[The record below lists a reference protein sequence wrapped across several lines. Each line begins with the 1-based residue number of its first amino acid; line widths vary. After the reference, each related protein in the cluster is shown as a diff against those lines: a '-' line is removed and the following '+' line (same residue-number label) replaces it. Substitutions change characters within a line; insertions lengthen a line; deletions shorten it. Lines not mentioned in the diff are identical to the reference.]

1 MPHPYP
7 IRDIA
12 RQAGVSEATVDRV
25 LNHRGGVRPSTVNDI
40 RQAIADLDQQRSQL
54 RLAGRVFM
62 IDIVMQTPD
71 RFSSAVKTALE
82 QELPSLR
89 PAVVRSRF
97 DFRETG
103 HAGDIVAIL
112 DAIARRGSRGVIL
125 KAPEAPE
132 VNAAVLRLSEAGIPV
147 VTLVSDLPFSKRVAY
162 VGMDNRSAGAT
173 VGMDNRS
180 AGATAAYLVNEWLG
194 EVAASSDSA
203 GSPGSSG
210 RGGRILVALSR
221 SVFRG
226 EEEREIGFRSAI
238 RERWPHRGLTEIT
251 DSDGLDTSVY
261 RLALDAL
268 DRHADIEAVYSIGG
282 GNRAILDAFDARR
295 RPCRAFIA
303 HDLDRDNREL
313 LEAGRLSAGSAIR
326 ERWPHRGL
334 TEITDSDGLDTSVY
348 RLALDALDRHADIE
362 AVYSIGGGNRAILD
376 AFDARRRPCRAFI
389 AHDLDR
395 DNREL
400 LEAGRLSAGLYPDRL
415 RDMHRACQII
425 MQAHG
430 ALDGPIVT
438 APAPIQ
444 VITPF
449 NIPPEPAA

>member
-7 IRDIA
+7 IREIA
-12 RQAGVSEATVDRV
+12 RQAGLSEATVDRV

-40 RQAIADLDQQRSQL
+40 RQAIADLDRQRSQL

-71 RFSSAVKTALE
+71 RFSSAVKAALE
-82 QELPSLR
+82 HELPSLR

-97 DFRETG
+97 DLRETG
-103 HAGDIVAIL
+103 HVRDIVGVL
-112 DAIARRGSRGVIL
+112 DTIARRGSRGVIL

-132 VNAAVLRLSEAGIPV
+132 VNSAVLRLSEAGIPV
-147 VTLVSDLPFSKRVAY
+147 VTLVSDLPFSKRMAY
-162 VGMDNRSAGAT
+162 

-180 AGATAAYLVNEWLG
+180 AGATAAYLVNQWLG
-194 EVAASSDSA
+194 E
-203 GSPGSSG
+203 SPGFMG
-210 RGGRILVALSR
+210 RDSRILVALSR

-238 RERWPHRGLTEIT
+238 RERWPHRRLTEIT

-268 DRHADIEAVYSIGG
+268 DRRDDIEAVYSIGG

-295 RPCRAFIA
+295 RRCRAFIA

-313 LEAGRLSAGSAIR
+313 LEAGRLSAV
-326 ERWPHRGL
+326 L
-334 TEITDSDGLDTSVY
+334 Y
-348 RLALDALDRHADIE
+348 
-362 AVYSIGGGNRAILD
+362 
-376 AFDARRRPCRAFI
+376 
-389 AHDLDR
+389 HDLR
-395 DNREL
+395 
-400 LEAGRLSAGLYPDRL
+400 

-438 APAPIQ
+438 SPAPIQ

-449 NIPPEPAA
+449 NVPPETPA

>member
-1 MPHPYP
+1 MSHMPHPFP
-7 IRDIA
+7 IREIA

-40 RQAIADLDQQRSQL
+40 QQAIADLDRQRSQL
-54 RLAGRVFM
+54 RLNGRVFM

-71 RFSSAVKTALE
+71 RFSSAVRTALE
-82 QELPSLR
+82 HELPSLR

-103 HAGDIVAIL
+103 DAGEIVTVL
-112 DAIARRGSRGVIL
+112 DTITRRGSRGVIL

-173 VGMDNRS
+173 
-180 AGATAAYLVNEWLG
+180 AAYLVNQWLG
-194 EVAASSDSA
+194 EGRDS
-203 GSPGSSG
+203 
-210 RGGRILVALSR
+210 RVLVALSR

-238 RERWPHRGLTEIT
+238 RERWPGRGLVEIT
-251 DSDGLDTSVY
+251 DSDGLDSSVY
-261 RLALDAL
+261 QLALDAL
-268 DRHADIEAVYSIGG
+268 DRYEDVEAAYSIGG
-282 GNRAILDAFDARR
+282 GNRAILDAFDTRR

-303 HDLDRDNREL
+303 HDLDRDNCEL
-313 LEAGRLSAGSAIR
+313 LQAGRLSAV
-326 ERWPHRGL
+326 L
-334 TEITDSDGLDTSVY
+334 Y
-348 RLALDALDRHADIE
+348 
-362 AVYSIGGGNRAILD
+362 
-376 AFDARRRPCRAFI
+376 
-389 AHDLDR
+389 HDLR
-395 DNREL
+395 
-400 LEAGRLSAGLYPDRL
+400 

-449 NIPPEPAA
+449 NVPPETAL

>member
-7 IRDIA
+7 IREIA
-12 RQAGVSEATVDRV
+12 RQAGLSEATVDRV
-25 LNHRGGVRPSTVNDI
+25 LNDRGGVRPSTVNDI
-40 RQAIADLDQQRSQL
+40 RQAIADLDGQRSQL

-71 RFSSAVKTALE
+71 RFSSAVKAALE
-82 QELPSLR
+82 QELPSLQ

-97 DFRETG
+97 DFREQG
-103 HAGDIVAIL
+103 QVNDIVQVL
-112 DAIARRGSRGVIL
+112 DTIARRGSRGVIL

-147 VTLVSDLPFSKRVAY
+147 VTLVSDLPFSKRAAY
-162 VGMDNRSAGAT
+162 

-180 AGATAAYLVNEWLG
+180 AGATAAYLVNQWLG
-194 EVAASSDSA
+194 E
-203 GSPGSSG
+203 SPG
-210 RGGRILVALSR
+210 RGSRILVALSR

-238 RERWPHRGLTEIT
+238 RERWPHRALTEIT

-303 HDLDRDNREL
+303 R
-313 LEAGRLSAGSAIR
+313 
-326 ERWPHRGL
+326 
-334 TEITDSDGLDTSVY
+334 SDPGHHPVQ
-348 RLALDALDRHADIE
+348 RPA
-362 AVYSIGGGNRAILD
+362 RA
-376 AFDARRRPCRAFI
+376 
-389 AHDLDR
+389 
-395 DNREL
+395 
-400 LEAGRLSAGLYPDRL
+400 AGL
-415 RDMHRACQII
+415 A
-425 MQAHG
+425 
-430 ALDGPIVT
+430 T
-438 APAPIQ
+438 AWL
-444 VITPF
+444 
-449 NIPPEPAA
+449 

>member
-7 IRDIA
+7 IREIA
-12 RQAGVSEATVDRV
+12 RQAGLSEATVDRV
-25 LNHRGGVRPSTVNDI
+25 LNDRGGVRPSTVNDI
-40 RQAIADLDQQRSQL
+40 RQAIADLDRQRSQL

-71 RFSSAVKTALE
+71 RFSCAVKAALE
-82 QELPSLR
+82 QELPSLQ

-97 DFRETG
+97 DFREQG
-103 HAGDIVAIL
+103 QVSDIVKVL
-112 DAIARRGSRGVIL
+112 DMIARRGSRGVIL

-147 VTLVSDLPFSKRVAY
+147 VTLVSDLPFSKRTAY
-162 VGMDNRSAGAT
+162 

-180 AGATAAYLVNEWLG
+180 AGATAAYLVNQWLG
-194 EVAASSDSA
+194 DR
-203 GSPGSSG
+203 GS
-210 RGGRILVALSR
+210 RILVALSR

-238 RERWPHRGLTEIT
+238 RERWPHRALTEIT

-261 RLALDAL
+261 RLTLDAL

-313 LEAGRLSAGSAIR
+313 LAAGRLSAV
-326 ERWPHRGL
+326 L
-334 TEITDSDGLDTSVY
+334 Y
-348 RLALDALDRHADIE
+348 
-362 AVYSIGGGNRAILD
+362 
-376 AFDARRRPCRAFI
+376 
-389 AHDLDR
+389 HDLR
-395 DNREL
+395 
-400 LEAGRLSAGLYPDRL
+400 

-425 MQAHG
+425 MAAHG

-449 NIPPEPAA
+449 NVPPA

>member
-7 IRDIA
+7 IREIA

-25 LNHRGGVRPSTVNDI
+25 LNDRGGVRSSTVNDI
-40 RQAIADLDQQRSQL
+40 RQAIADLDRQRSQL
-54 RLAGRVFM
+54 RLNGRVFM
-62 IDIVMQTPD
+62 IDIVMQAPD
-71 RFSSAVKTALE
+71 RFSSAVKAALE

-97 DFRETG
+97 DFREKG
-103 HAGDIVAIL
+103 EAGDIVTVL
-112 DAIARRGSRGVIL
+112 DTIARRGSRGVIL

-173 VGMDNRS
+173 
-180 AGATAAYLVNEWLG
+180 AAYLVNQWLG
-194 EVAASSDSA
+194 
-203 GSPGSSG
+203 PG
-210 RGGRILVALSR
+210 RGSRVLVALSR

-238 RERWPHRGLTEIT
+238 RERWPDRPLAEIT

-313 LEAGRLSAGSAIR
+313 LAAGRLSAV
-326 ERWPHRGL
+326 L
-334 TEITDSDGLDTSVY
+334 Y
-348 RLALDALDRHADIE
+348 
-362 AVYSIGGGNRAILD
+362 
-376 AFDARRRPCRAFI
+376 
-389 AHDLDR
+389 HDLR
-395 DNREL
+395 
-400 LEAGRLSAGLYPDRL
+400 

-430 ALDGPIVT
+430 ALDGPVVT

-449 NIPPEPAA
+449 NVPPEAAG

>member
-1 MPHPYP
+1 VRLADRLMPGIGLNDPAHARYIGHQRRLAEVTPWGYRGANEPQQPIRMSRMPHPYP
-7 IRDIA
+7 IREIA

-25 LNHRGGVRPSTVNDI
+25 LHHRGGVRPSTVNDI
-40 RQAIADLDQQRSQL
+40 QQAIADLDRQRSQL
-54 RLAGRVFM
+54 RLNGRVFM
-62 IDIVMQTPD
+62 IDIVMQAPD

-82 QELPSLR
+82 QELPALR

-97 DFRETG
+97 DFREKG
-103 HAGDIVAIL
+103 DAGEIVSVL

-147 VTLVSDLPFSKRVAY
+147 VTLVSDLPFSQRVAY
-162 VGMDNRSAGAT
+162 

-180 AGATAAYLVNEWLG
+180 AGATAAYLVNQWLG
-194 EVAASSDSA
+194 DRDS
-203 GSPGSSG
+203 
-210 RGGRILVALSR
+210 RVLVALSR

-238 RERWPHRGLTEIT
+238 RERWPDRALVEIT
-251 DSDGLDTSVY
+251 DSDGLDSSVY
-261 RLALDAL
+261 RLALGAL
-268 DRHADIEAVYSIGG
+268 DRHADLEAVYSIGG

-313 LEAGRLSAGSAIR
+313 LAAGRLSAV
-326 ERWPHRGL
+326 L
-334 TEITDSDGLDTSVY
+334 Y
-348 RLALDALDRHADIE
+348 
-362 AVYSIGGGNRAILD
+362 
-376 AFDARRRPCRAFI
+376 
-389 AHDLDR
+389 HDLR
-395 DNREL
+395 
-400 LEAGRLSAGLYPDRL
+400 

-449 NIPPEPAA
+449 NVPPEPPG

>member
-1 MPHPYP
+1 MAHPYP
-7 IRDIA
+7 IREIA

-25 LNHRGGVRPSTVNDI
+25 LNDRGGVRPSTVNDI
-40 RQAIADLDQQRSQL
+40 RQAIADLDRQRSQL
-54 RLAGRVFM
+54 RLSGRVFM

-71 RFSSAVKTALE
+71 RFSAAVKAALE

-103 HAGDIVAIL
+103 HVRDIVGVL

-173 VGMDNRS
+173 
-180 AGATAAYLVNEWLG
+180 AAYLVNQWL
-194 EVAASSDSA
+194 VPASS
-203 GSPGSSG
+203 GSPG

-238 RERWPHRGLTEIT
+238 RERWPHRYLTEIT

-313 LEAGRLSAGSAIR
+313 LEAGRLSAV
-326 ERWPHRGL
+326 L
-334 TEITDSDGLDTSVY
+334 Y
-348 RLALDALDRHADIE
+348 
-362 AVYSIGGGNRAILD
+362 
-376 AFDARRRPCRAFI
+376 
-389 AHDLDR
+389 HDLR
-395 DNREL
+395 
-400 LEAGRLSAGLYPDRL
+400 

-449 NIPPEPAA
+449 NVPSETPS

>member
-1 MPHPYP
+1 MAHPYP
-7 IRDIA
+7 IREIA

-25 LNHRGGVRPSTVNDI
+25 LNQRGGVRPSTVNDI
-40 RQAIADLDQQRSQL
+40 RQAIADLDRQRSQL
-54 RLAGRVFM
+54 RLNGRVFM

-71 RFSSAVKTALE
+71 RFSSAVKGALE

-97 DFRETG
+97 DFREKG
-103 HAGDIVAIL
+103 EPGEIAAAL

-132 VNAAVLRLSEAGIPV
+132 VNAAVQRLTEAGIPV

-173 VGMDNRS
+173 
-180 AGATAAYLVNEWLG
+180 AAYLVNQWLG
-194 EVAASSDSA
+194 DSA
-203 GSPGSSG
+203 GPSGPSGPSGSSGSPGSPGASG
-210 RGGRILVALSR
+210 RDSRILVALSR

-238 RERWPHRGLTEIT
+238 RERWPDRRLAEIT

-261 RLALDAL
+261 ELALGAL

-282 GNRAILDAFDARR
+282 GNRAILDAFDARQR
-295 RPCRAFIA
+295 RCRAFIA
-303 HDLDRDNREL
+303 HDLDRDNRDL
-313 LEAGRLSAGSAIR
+313 LQAGRLSAV
-326 ERWPHRGL
+326 L
-334 TEITDSDGLDTSVY
+334 Y
-348 RLALDALDRHADIE
+348 
-362 AVYSIGGGNRAILD
+362 
-376 AFDARRRPCRAFI
+376 
-389 AHDLDR
+389 HDLR
-395 DNREL
+395 
-400 LEAGRLSAGLYPDRL
+400 

-430 ALDGPIVT
+430 ALDGSIVT

-449 NIPPEPAA
+449 NIPPDATA

>member
-7 IRDIA
+7 IREIA

-25 LNHRGGVRPSTVNDI
+25 LNDRGGVRPSTVNDI
-40 RQAIADLDQQRSQL
+40 KQAIADLDQQRSQL

-71 RFSSAVKTALE
+71 RFSSAVKAALE

-103 HAGDIVAIL
+103 HVGDIVGVL

-173 VGMDNRS
+173 
-180 AGATAAYLVNEWLG
+180 AAYLVNQWLG
-194 EVAASSDSA
+194 EDPAQD
-203 GSPGSSG
+203 G
-210 RGGRILVALSR
+210 RVLVALSR

-303 HDLDRDNREL
+303 HDLDRDNRKL
-313 LEAGRLSAGSAIR
+313 LEAGRLSAV
-326 ERWPHRGL
+326 L
-334 TEITDSDGLDTSVY
+334 Y
-348 RLALDALDRHADIE
+348 
-362 AVYSIGGGNRAILD
+362 
-376 AFDARRRPCRAFI
+376 
-389 AHDLDR
+389 HDLR
-395 DNREL
+395 
-400 LEAGRLSAGLYPDRL
+400 

-449 NIPPEPAA
+449 NIPPETPA

>member
-7 IRDIA
+7 IREIA

-40 RQAIADLDQQRSQL
+40 RQAIADLDRQRSQL
-54 RLAGRVFM
+54 RLNGRVFM

-71 RFSSAVKTALE
+71 RFSSAVKAALE
-82 QELPSLR
+82 QELGSLR
-89 PAVVRSRF
+89 PAIVRSRF
-97 DFRETG
+97 DFREQG
-103 HAGDIVAIL
+103 QVSDIVRAL
-112 DAIARRGSRGVIL
+112 DTIARRGSRGVIL

-173 VGMDNRS
+173 
-180 AGATAAYLVNEWLG
+180 AAYLVNQWLG
-194 EVAASSDSA
+194 PEH
-203 GSPGSSG
+203 G
-210 RGGRILVALSR
+210 RRVLVALSR

-238 RERWPHRGLTEIT
+238 RERWPDRALAEIT
-251 DSDGLDTSVY
+251 DSDGLDSSVY

-268 DRHADIEAVYSIGG
+268 DRHDDLEAVYSIGG

-295 RPCRAFIA
+295 RPCRVFIA

-313 LEAGRLSAGSAIR
+313 LQAGRLSAV
-326 ERWPHRGL
+326 L
-334 TEITDSDGLDTSVY
+334 Y
-348 RLALDALDRHADIE
+348 
-362 AVYSIGGGNRAILD
+362 
-376 AFDARRRPCRAFI
+376 
-389 AHDLDR
+389 HDLR
-395 DNREL
+395 
-400 LEAGRLSAGLYPDRL
+400 

-449 NIPPEPAA
+449 NVPPEAAA

>member
-1 MPHPYP
+1 MAHPYP
-7 IRDIA
+7 IREIA

-25 LNHRGGVRPSTVNDI
+25 LNDRGGVRPSTVNDI
-40 RQAIADLDQQRSQL
+40 RQAIADLDRQRSQL
-54 RLAGRVFM
+54 RLNGRVFM

-71 RFSSAVKTALE
+71 RFSSAVQAALE

-97 DFRETG
+97 DFREKG
-103 HAGDIVAIL
+103 HAREIVNVL
-112 DAIARRGSRGVIL
+112 DTIARRGSRGVIL

-173 VGMDNRS
+173 
-180 AGATAAYLVNEWLG
+180 AAYLINQWLV
-194 EVAASSDSA
+194 EVPGSS

-210 RGGRILVALSR
+210 RSSRILVALSR

-226 EEEREIGFRSAI
+226 EEERETGFRSAI

-261 RLALDAL
+261 QLALDAL
-268 DRHADIEAVYSIGG
+268 DHHADIEAVYSIGG
-282 GNRAILDAFDARR
+282 GNRAILDAFDARQ

-303 HDLDRDNREL
+303 HDLDRDNRQL
-313 LEAGRLSAGSAIR
+313 LEAGRLSAV
-326 ERWPHRGL
+326 L
-334 TEITDSDGLDTSVY
+334 Y
-348 RLALDALDRHADIE
+348 
-362 AVYSIGGGNRAILD
+362 
-376 AFDARRRPCRAFI
+376 
-389 AHDLDR
+389 HDLR
-395 DNREL
+395 
-400 LEAGRLSAGLYPDRL
+400 

-438 APAPIQ
+438 APASIQ

-449 NIPPEPAA
+449 NVPPEAG

>member
-1 MPHPYP
+1 MPHLYP
-7 IRDIA
+7 IREIA

-25 LNHRGGVRPSTVNDI
+25 LNDRGGVRPSTVNDI
-40 RQAIADLDQQRSQL
+40 RQAIADLDRQRSQL

-71 RFSSAVKTALE
+71 RFSSAVKAALE

-103 HAGDIVAIL
+103 DVRDIVGVL
-112 DAIARRGSRGVIL
+112 DTIARRGSRGVIL

-173 VGMDNRS
+173 
-180 AGATAAYLVNEWLG
+180 AAYLVNQWLG
-194 EVAASSDSA
+194 DPA
-203 GSPGSSG
+203 G
-210 RGGRILVALSR
+210 RDNRILVALSR

-238 RERWPHRGLTEIT
+238 RERWPHRSLTEIT

-268 DRHADIEAVYSIGG
+268 DRHDDIEAVYSIGG

-313 LEAGRLSAGSAIR
+313 LEAGRLSAV
-326 ERWPHRGL
+326 L
-334 TEITDSDGLDTSVY
+334 Y
-348 RLALDALDRHADIE
+348 
-362 AVYSIGGGNRAILD
+362 
-376 AFDARRRPCRAFI
+376 
-389 AHDLDR
+389 HDLR
-395 DNREL
+395 
-400 LEAGRLSAGLYPDRL
+400 

-449 NIPPEPAA
+449 NLPPETPA

>member
-1 MPHPYP
+1 MSHPYP
-7 IRDIA
+7 IREIA

-25 LNHRGGVRPSTVNDI
+25 LNDRGGVRASTVNDI
-40 RQAIADLDQQRSQL
+40 RQAIADLDQQRRQL

-103 HAGDIVAIL
+103 HVGDIVAIL

-132 VNAAVLRLSEAGIPV
+132 VNAAVMRLSEAGIPV
-147 VTLVSDLPFSKRVAY
+147 VALVSDLPFSKRVAY

-173 VGMDNRS
+173 
-180 AGATAAYLVNEWLG
+180 AAYLVNEWLG
-194 EVAASSDSA
+194 EVPAQD
-203 GSPGSSG
+203 
-210 RGGRILVALSR
+210 GRILVALSR

-313 LEAGRLSAGSAIR
+313 LEAGRLSAV
-326 ERWPHRGL
+326 L
-334 TEITDSDGLDTSVY
+334 Y
-348 RLALDALDRHADIE
+348 
-362 AVYSIGGGNRAILD
+362 
-376 AFDARRRPCRAFI
+376 
-389 AHDLDR
+389 HDLR
-395 DNREL
+395 
-400 LEAGRLSAGLYPDRL
+400 

-449 NIPPEPAA
+449 NIPPETP

>member
-1 MPHPYP
+1 MGRMPHPYP
-7 IRDIA
+7 IREIA

-40 RQAIADLDQQRSQL
+40 QQAIADLDRQRSQL
-54 RLAGRVFM
+54 RLNGRVFM

-97 DFRETG
+97 DFREKG
-103 HAGDIVAIL
+103 DAGEIVRVL

-173 VGMDNRS
+173 
-180 AGATAAYLVNEWLG
+180 AAYLVNQWLG
-194 EVAASSDSA
+194 DRDS
-203 GSPGSSG
+203 
-210 RGGRILVALSR
+210 RVLVALSR

-238 RERWPHRGLTEIT
+238 RERWPDRALVEIT
-251 DSDGLDTSVY
+251 DSDGLDSSVY
-261 RLALDAL
+261 RLALGAL
-268 DRHADIEAVYSIGG
+268 DRHAGLEAVYSIGG

-295 RPCRAFIA
+295 RPCRVFIA

-313 LEAGRLSAGSAIR
+313 LAAGRLSAV
-326 ERWPHRGL
+326 L
-334 TEITDSDGLDTSVY
+334 Y
-348 RLALDALDRHADIE
+348 
-362 AVYSIGGGNRAILD
+362 
-376 AFDARRRPCRAFI
+376 
-389 AHDLDR
+389 HDLR
-395 DNREL
+395 
-400 LEAGRLSAGLYPDRL
+400 
-415 RDMHRACQII
+415 RDMHRACRII

-449 NIPPEPAA
+449 NVPPEEMA

>member
-7 IRDIA
+7 IREIA

-25 LNHRGGVRPSTVNDI
+25 LNDRGGVRPSTVNDI
-40 RQAIADLDQQRSQL
+40 RQAIADLDRQRSQL

-71 RFSSAVKTALE
+71 RFSSAVKAALE

-97 DFRETG
+97 DFREKG
-103 HAGDIVAIL
+103 EAGDIVAVL
-112 DAIARRGSRGVIL
+112 DTIARRGSRGVIL

-173 VGMDNRS
+173 
-180 AGATAAYLVNEWLG
+180 AAYLVNQWLG
-194 EVAASSDSA
+194 
-203 GSPGSSG
+203 PG
-210 RGGRILVALSR
+210 RGSRVLVALSR

-238 RERWPHRGLTEIT
+238 RERWPDRPLAEIT

-268 DRHADIEAVYSIGG
+268 DRHADIEAVYSVGG
-282 GNRAILDAFDARR
+282 GNRAILDAFDTRG

-313 LEAGRLSAGSAIR
+313 LTAGRLSAV
-326 ERWPHRGL
+326 L
-334 TEITDSDGLDTSVY
+334 Y
-348 RLALDALDRHADIE
+348 
-362 AVYSIGGGNRAILD
+362 
-376 AFDARRRPCRAFI
+376 
-389 AHDLDR
+389 HDLRR
-395 DNREL
+395 DL
-400 LEAGRLSAGLYPDRL
+400 
-415 RDMHRACQII
+415 HRACQII

-449 NIPPEPAA
+449 NVPPEAAP